1 MNTDTDINSTIKG
14 IQNRLKLLED
24 KQALYELLDE
34 YCKAPDR
41 RDFEGHAN
49 TYAADGQQQYGPWG
63 PVKGRN
69 NIAKMIKQNESNV
82 VDQLHYM
89 TNMRFK
95 IDGDTATGSSYLI
108 MVIIR
113 DGQKR
118 TDTLWQGGPY
128 EWTFV
133 RTESGWHIQTM
144 KLQATWMNR
153 DDPLGV
159 FSTAMK
165 G

>member
-49 TYAADGQQQYGPWG
+49 TYAAPMDNNNMAHGGP
-63 PVKGRN
+63 
-69 NIAKMIKQNESNV
+69 
-82 VDQLHYM
+82 
-89 TNMRFK
+89 FK